1 MDDFLQLVSKQLGIG
16 TDVSRNATS
25 GIMRMVQERLGDT
38 DFAQI
43 SSKIPGIQA
52 LLNDSDT
59 ATSAGSGGLLG
70 SLTSLAGSLL
80 GDKVGSLAEIAGV
93 LAKSGIS
100 LEKSADFMKLL
111 VDFLKQKL
119 GSQTFEVLMA
129 KLPELLGVRK

>member
-16 TDVSRNATS
+16 TDVSRSATG
-25 GIMRMVQERLGDT
+25 GIMKMIQEQLGDT
-38 DFAQI
+38 DFSEI

-52 LLNDSDT
+52 LISDSENT
-59 ATSAGSGGLLG
+59 TSAGSGGLFG

-80 GDKVGSLAEIAGV
+80 GEKAGGLAAIAGV

-129 KLPELLGVRK
+129 KLPELLGARK